1 MMNNNKK
8 PILKVD
14 NLSKYFGT
22 LPVVQRVS
30 FDINP
35 GEVVGLTGSIGSGK
49 SVIAMMI
56 AGLYKSNQGR
66 IEFAGKELVWPFPSK
81 KHGIAVIHQ
90 KPHLQDHYDVVSNL
104 FLGNEIGKL
113 SKLGW
118 LRIIDQ
124 KGMDRKAK
132 QIVEQLG
139 IEISSLNEKVYN
151 LSGELR
157 QMIAIGRTLTYNAK
171 MVIID
176 EPTLMLGY
184 PYQQRLLALIQNWRQ
199 QGVSV
204 LFTSNNLDHLF
215 AVTDRIIVL
224 HQGRKLADLITDETN
239 RKSVVDLLLGLGNPQ
254 LPDPAI
260 LDLDSYNRIRENS
273 EKLRYHQ
280 MMVGKDMAIGPGLNR
295 QLTEQLAEQVQALD
309 QANLALLEAQRRLIA
324 EREEERKH
332 VAREIHD
339 QVIQDLLS
347 INYELEDMETV
358 VPVSKTLTNDLTDV
372 RQNIRELVDNLR
384 NICGNLRPPTID
396 SLGLGAALQSYA
408 RDWTSRTGVKVSLKL
423 DENLGRLPESAE
435 LSIFRIVQ
443 EGLSN
448 IWHHADA
455 TKVDIVLEHTSPR
468 TLMISIADDGRGGL
482 EDFDLTKLANN
493 GHFGLIG
500 INERVALLDGRF
512 RIQEGNNKGTILL
525 VEIPHPRIHTIPEEI
540 SIY

>member
-1 MMNNNKK
+1 MNNNKK